1 MSRDV
6 SAPADRL
13 VAVEDVPKSGAPR
26 ARRKGQASQHA
37 RDAFF
42 EQLIRLGDPALAA
55 DAVGLPLM
63 PLFRQ
68 RDADPRFAASW
79 QSALGYAWERLESR
93 VLAELLA
100 RTDAPAEA
108 GSGRK
113 AGGALTGL
121 LDSRLALAII
131 DRRERPV
138 TRHHGRPVESAS
150 VARLR
155 AELRDLAGE
164 AARRTRAKAA

>member
-1 MSRDV
+1 M
-6 SAPADRL
+6 
-13 VAVEDVPKSGAPR
+13 
-26 ARRKGQASQHA
+26 
-37 RDAFF
+37 RDAFL

-63 PLFRQ
+63 QLFRQ
-68 RDADPRFAASW
+68 RDADPRFAAGW
-79 QSALGYAWERLESR
+79 QAALGYAWERLESR

-100 RTDAPAEA
+100 RADAPAET
-108 GSGRK
+108 GIVRK
-113 AGGALTGL
+113 ASGALTGL
-121 LDSRLALAII
+121 LDSRLAMAII
-131 DRRERPV
+131 DRREKPV
-138 TRHHGRPVESAS
+138 TRQHGRPVESAS